1 MELLDNYAQIVNT
14 HHHSNGHRN
23 SNNSSISCHNNQVG
37 NGIHHPLATSNGHNV
52 HGHTGNGTMA
62 GSGNSLG
69 QGGTTATPVISLFK
83 LRNFL
88 YQPKLKPP
96 FGPSSSASNGA
107 GPAISSS
114 LPPSVASSQATSSS
128 SAPSSSNHSH
138 TNNHNNSILDG
149 TS

>member
-23 SNNSSISCHNNQVG
+23 SNHSSISCHNNQVG

-96 FGPSSSASNGA
+96 FGPSSASSGA

-114 LPPSVASSQATSSS
+114 LPPSVPTSSSS
-128 SAPSSSNHSH
+128 SAPSSSDHSH